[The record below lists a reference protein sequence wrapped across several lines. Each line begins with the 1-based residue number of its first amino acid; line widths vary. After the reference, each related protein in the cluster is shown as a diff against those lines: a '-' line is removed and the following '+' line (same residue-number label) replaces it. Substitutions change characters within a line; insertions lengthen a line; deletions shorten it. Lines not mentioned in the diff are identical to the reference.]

1 MLIQVAITDDHPVFR
16 RMLRA
21 LLELVPGLQVVAE
34 AGSGQE
40 LIALARVVAID
51 VVCMDIR
58 MPVMDGIE
66 ATQQLLRE
74 CPQIKVIGLS
84 SYNDQHFIDAMMR
97 AGARGYLTKDDAA
110 DHLPEA
116 IRTVACS
123 HRYFGPGIAYDSEA
137 AATIGKR

>member
-21 LLELVPGLQVVAE
+21 LLDLVPGLQVVAE

-58 MPVMDGIE
+58 MPGMDGVE

-74 CPQIKVIGLS
+74 WPQIRVIGLS
-84 SYNDQHFIDAMMR
+84 SYDDQHFIDAMIR

-110 DHLPEA
+110 EHLPEA
-116 IRTVACS
+116 IRAVAAS
-123 HRYFGPGIAYDSEA
+123 SRYFGPGIVSGCEA
-137 AATIGKR
+137 AAPISKR